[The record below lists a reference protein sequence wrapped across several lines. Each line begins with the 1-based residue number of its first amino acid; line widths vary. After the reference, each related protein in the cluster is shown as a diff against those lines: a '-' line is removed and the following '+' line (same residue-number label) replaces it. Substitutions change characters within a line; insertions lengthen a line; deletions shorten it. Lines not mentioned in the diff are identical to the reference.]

1 MKTLSMSVAVLAVIL
16 AAPAL
21 TANTVYTWT
30 DENGV
35 VHFSQ
40 SAPQDKS
47 VPATETSLRS
57 ASMTG
62 GTFAQPSTKDMSAT
76 EQTASNEPV
85 EPSGEQAKATPTKN
99 AQACTQARNMLATLD
114 TGRRLR
120 IQDPDTGE
128 LIYAGDE
135 DLAEQ
140 RRRANAAIE
149 RNC

>member
-1 MKTLSMSVAVLAVIL
+1 MKILSMAVVALAVVL
-16 AAPAL
+16 TVPAL

-62 GTFAQPSTKDMSAT
+62 GTFAEPSTKNMSDT
-76 EQTASNEPV
+76 EQTSSDQPTV
-85 EPSGEQAKATPTKN
+85 PSGEQAQATPTKD
-99 AQACTQARNMLATLD
+99 AQACTQARNMLTTLD

-128 LIYAGDE
+128 LVYAGEE